1 MGVPLPPRKLLVFKH
16 LRVASGHE
24 KTAQVK
30 EKLARIENYF
40 LDIYSAIMPKK
51 TAASAKIKIIKDFAC
66 FYLLG

>member
-1 MGVPLPPRKLLVFKH
+1 MAP
-16 LRVASGHE
+16 GHE

-51 TAASAKIKIIKDFAC
+51 IAASASMKIIKDFAC
-66 FYLLG
+66 IYLLG

>member
-1 MGVPLPPRKLLVFKH
+1 MAP
-16 LRVASGHE
+16 GHE

-51 TAASAKIKIIKDFAC
+51 TAASAKTTRILFGKVKILFVA
-66 FYLLG
+66 